1 MSYEVVL
8 TDSFL
13 KELNK
18 LKSKSIEEQVL
29 FKLQELEE
37 KPERNKRLQYDL
49 KNYYR
54 IRVGKLRVL
63 YTILGNRVYVE
74 VLVSGH
80 KYEEV

>member
-29 FKLQELEE
+29 FKLQEFEE
-37 KPERNKRLQYDL
+37 NPERNKRLQYDL

-63 YTILGNRVYVE
+63 YTILSNRVYVE